1 MWKKVIQTRFWAPN
15 GKPLVKNWK
24 FKTEHEAKLGKQRLE
39 MMGLEIVNEFTLVKN
54 ENEWPERQKSLEKN
68 SI

>member
-15 GKPLVKNWK
+15 GKLLLKNWK
-24 FKTEHEAKLGKQRLE
+24 FKTEHDAKIGKQRLE
-39 MMGLEIVNEFTLVKN
+39 MMGLEIVNEFTLTEK
-54 ENEWPERQKSLEKN
+54 ENECPEKQKTLEKN